1 MWVYNITVIAKISQ
15 LTRKEKEANELITID
30 LKSRLPVYEQIKNQ
44 IMTLIQIGVLDANE
58 QLPSIRSLS
67 QNTGVNVNTVKRAIQ
82 DLEEMGV
89 IYSVPGKGS
98 FVNENAFANTRI
110 KEKAIE
116 EIRHAIVVSVPKGVT
131 KDDVAKILHEIFDNG
146 GKNA

>member
-1 MWVYNITVIAKISQ
+1 M
-15 LTRKEKEANELITID
+15 ITID
-30 LKSRLPVYEQIKNQ
+30 YKSRLPVYEQIKNQ
-44 IMTLIQIGVLDANE
+44 LMTLIQVGILKTDQ

-67 QNTGVNVNTVKRAIQ
+67 SETGVNVNTVKRAIQ

-98 FVNENAFANTRI
+98 FVSENAFSNTRI

-116 EIRHAIVVSVPKGVT
+116 EIRHAIISAIPKGIT
-131 KDDVAKILHEIFDNG
+131 KDDMTEIIEKIFTEV
-146 GKNA
+146 K

>member
-1 MWVYNITVIAKISQ
+1 M
-15 LTRKEKEANELITID
+15 ITID
-30 LKSRLPVYEQIKNQ
+30 HKSRLPVYEQIKNQ
-44 IMTLIQIGVLDANE
+44 LMTLIQLGVLEADQ

-67 QNTGVNVNTVKRAIQ
+67 AETGVNVNTVKRAIQ

-98 FVNENAFANTRI
+98 FVNEDAFANSRI

-116 EIRHAIVVSVPKGVT
+116 EIRHAIVSSIPKGIT
-131 KDDVAKILHEIFDNG
+131 KEDMTEIIEKIFTEV
-146 GKNA
+146 K

>member
-1 MWVYNITVIAKISQ
+1 M
-15 LTRKEKEANELITID
+15 ITID
-30 LKSRLPVYEQIKNQ
+30 YKSRLPVYEQIKNQ
-44 IMTLIQIGVLDANE
+44 LMTLVQLGVLKPDQ

-67 QNTGVNVNTVKRAIQ
+67 SETGVNVNTVKRAIQ

-98 FVNENAFANTRI
+98 FVSENAFANTRI

-116 EIRHAIVVSVPKGVT
+116 EIRHAIVSAIPKGIT
-131 KDDVAKILHEIFDNG
+131 KEDMTEIIEKIFTEV
-146 GKNA
+146 K

>member
-1 MWVYNITVIAKISQ
+1 M
-15 LTRKEKEANELITID
+15 ITID
-30 LKSRLPVYEQIKNQ
+30 YKSRLPVYEQIKNQ
-44 IMTLIQIGVLDANE
+44 LMTLIQIEVLKPDQ

-67 QNTGVNVNTVKRAIQ
+67 SETGVNVNTVKRAIQ

-98 FVNENAFANTRI
+98 FVSENAFANTRI

-116 EIRHAIVVSVPKGVT
+116 EIRHAIVSAIPKGIT
-131 KDDVAKILHEIFDNG
+131 KKDMTEIIEKIFTEV
-146 GKNA
+146 K